1 MKLFT
6 NEGINFDET
15 NSLRTQLT
23 VARMYGFIITVL
35 SCIMAISFMTQ
46 NNEFVNKE
54 IKMTMEYNNLKKNYD
69 YIESNL
75 KSMSNTINELTK
87 ISEELDFQNQK
98 LVESNQ
104 QYFEELST
112 LRKRT
117 ELYDKYEYALI
128 DKSGK
133 RTDITY
139 DQLVTL
145 KTLVKESKIPDEDL
159 ILAWIMTES
168 NGIETAKNETSTAKG
183 YGQFLDGTSRFV
195 YTSLLNKSGWNSSV
209 ALDGNTN
216 IEMMVAYIDY
226 LYEKNNGDLYQ
237 IMKDY
242 RGKQDISGYVSKIDS
257 YLAKANKSVKDIYLI
272 CSGK

>member
-6 NEGINFDET
+6 NEGTNFDET

-168 NGIETAKNETSTAKG
+168 NGVETAKNETSTAKG

-209 ALDGNTN
+209 ALEGNTN

-257 YLAKANKSVKDIYLI
+257 YLAKSNKSVKDIYLI

>member
-1 MKLFT
+1 
-6 NEGINFDET
+6 
-15 NSLRTQLT
+15 
-23 VARMYGFIITVL
+23 
-35 SCIMAISFMTQ
+35 
-46 NNEFVNKE
+46 
-54 IKMTMEYNNLKKNYD
+54 
-69 YIESNL
+69 
-75 KSMSNTINELTK
+75 
-87 ISEELDFQNQK
+87 
-98 LVESNQ
+98 
-104 QYFEELST
+104 
-112 LRKRT
+112 
-117 ELYDKYEYALI
+117 
-128 DKSGK
+128 
-133 RTDITY
+133 
-139 DQLVTL
+139 
-145 KTLVKESKIPDEDL
+145 
-159 ILAWIMTES
+159 MTES
-168 NGIETAKNETSTAKG
+168 NGVETAKNETSTAKG